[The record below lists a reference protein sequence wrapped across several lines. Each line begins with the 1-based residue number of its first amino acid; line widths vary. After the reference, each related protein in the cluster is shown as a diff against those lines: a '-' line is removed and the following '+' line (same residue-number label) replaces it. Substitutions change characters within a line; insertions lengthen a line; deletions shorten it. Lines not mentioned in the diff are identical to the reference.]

1 MVDASAAAAAT
12 AERPT
17 LLIFGPQ
24 AALPDQESLSRLRLV
39 LLSEPRLSPFL
50 VAIRGLPQLWR
61 SLVKAFPRFEAVPGL
76 QVLEDLESWIVDEHD
91 FPQTIYPLPNVLL
104 SPLTIIMQI
113 AHYANYL
120 RVMQAQDVR
129 ATHQAL
135 LKDLKIG
142 GAQGLCIGVLSAIA
156 LACSADEEDLGT
168 WGAVSLRLAV
178 CVGAVVDL
186 EGAFASPSNEAFCF
200 TVRYDTNQ
208 KDLVQNI
215 LEQFPEVSLGPRCGQ
230 YLYPLLTH
238 WLRSHIF
245 LWMLILR
252 TPQSLPQSL
261 LPRA

>member
-1 MVDASAAAAAT
+1 MVHASAAAAAT

-61 SLVKAFPRFEAVPGL
+61 SLVKAFPRFEAAPGL
-76 QVLEDLESWIVDEHD
+76 QVLEDLESWIINEHD

-104 SPLTIIMQI
+104 SPLTIIMQV

-120 RVMQAQDVR
+120 RVMRAQDVR